1 MMIIHSDNLEQSK
14 LRKQLSQFVAEE
26 IRILYGLVAKENR
39 KKNLPMSFEQLIKR
53 IDWSRF
59 SGELKNVDVETPY
72 GDEEWYKNTIP
83 LYKELYIAVSIRRI
97 IIFKWMLF
105 LIMTI

>member
-1 MMIIHSDNLEQSK
+1 MIIHSDNLEQSK

-59 SGELKNVDVETPY
+59 PGELENVDVEAPY
-72 GDEEWYKNTIP
+72 DDEEWYNCL
-83 LYKELYIAVSIRRI
+83 LYTSPSPRDKRQSRMPSSA
-97 IIFKWMLF
+97 
-105 LIMTI
+105 

>member
-53 IDWSRF
+53 IDWS
-59 SGELKNVDVETPY
+59 
-72 GDEEWYKNTIP
+72 
-83 LYKELYIAVSIRRI
+83 
-97 IIFKWMLF
+97 
-105 LIMTI
+105 